1 MTDTVVVKF
10 SPVMMAHQEKSVYAM
25 CIEELGL
32 TAYGGNPEEATAALD
47 NLFHSFITGHRGQ
60 DTLEEVLNLSGL
72 EWWPEDQYDGNL
84 PYRHAVP
91 VAQPADSVI
100 HAAPHPPEAAP
111 NGESLYASV
120 FSPLPSRLEGLA
132 A

>member
-10 SPVMMAHQEKSVYAM
+10 SPVMMAHKEKPVYAM

-72 EWWPEDQYDGNL
+72 GWWPEDQYDGNL
-84 PYRHAVP
+84 PYRYAVP
-91 VAQPADSVI
+91 LAQPADSVI
-100 HAAPHPPEAAP
+100 HAVSNPSEAAQK
-111 NGESLYASV
+111 GKSLYASS
-120 FSPLPSRLEGLA
+120 FSPLPSPLESLA